1 MEKMLRKIS
10 LDDIEI
16 PNIPDIAVRV
26 LALLEDEYCPLK
38 RLEEFILEDQ
48 ALTAY
53 ILRIA
58 NAPFYKSGKSIN
70 TLTDAI
76 MTIGM
81 HNIVALVSV
90 ISLISQAATEG
101 QDTDL
106 MRHAIAVSTASA
118 LLARHAKVVTE
129 DEALIAGLLHDIGKL
144 VLFANAPSHYKAAKE
159 KVKKEKR
166 PFAEIENELF
176 GFDHC
181 DIGCMVARKWR
192 LPGLY
197 EHTIRHHHDEEIKN
211 FTDSQTI
218 GYDDLLC
225 SIVRLADK
233 VVLDA
238 GAGSG
243 KSTEKNP
250 QALLDLLKIGESV
263 YIEIAKKI
271 GG

>member
-129 DEALIAGLLHDIGKL
+129 DEALIAGLLHDI
-144 VLFANAPSHYKAAKE
+144 SHTAFSH
-159 KVKKEKR
+159 VVDHV
-166 PFAEIENELF
+166 
-176 GFDHC
+176 FDN
-181 DIGCMVARKWR
+181 R
-192 LPGLY
+192 
-197 EHTIRHHHDEEIKN
+197 DE
-211 FTDSQTI
+211 D
-218 GYDDLLC
+218 
-225 SIVRLADK
+225 
-233 VVLDA
+233 
-238 GAGSG
+238 
-243 KSTEKNP
+243 
-250 QALLDLLKIGESV
+250 
-263 YIEIAKKI
+263 
-271 GG
+271 